1 MAGAP
6 WRAMDGP
13 VSPDAPLAPR
23 GARSLHLTLVTET
36 YPPEINGVAMTVAR
50 LTEGLR
56 RRGHRVQLIRPRQGA
71 AKEARPA
78 CTPEEVLTRGLPIPG
93 YDGLRM
99 GLPAGGRLRRLW
111 RTQRPDLVH
120 IVTEGPLGWSA
131 LNAARALGL
140 PVTSSFHTNFHAYSH
155 HYGLGWLATPIAAY
169 LRAFHNR
176 ADLTLVP
183 TTALQTGL
191 AALGFKRLEVLARGV
206 DTSLFAPTRRS
217 AALRASWHA
226 GPDTPVVLYVGR
238 LAPEKNLALLFAAY
252 GALRARRPDARLV
265 LVGDG
270 PLRETL
276 ARTNPE
282 AVFAGPRTGEDLATH
297 YASGDIFLFPS
308 LTETFGN
315 VTLEAMASGLAVV
328 AFDYAAAH
336 ELIQHGENGL
346 LVPFASAED
355 FCAAALVLT
364 DPGQLRALGAA
375 ARRRAAAFDWALI
388 HDRFE
393 ALLYQV
399 LDSRQRRHHAA
410 PYSLG
415 SRAAGRL

>member
-1 MAGAP
+1 
-6 WRAMDGP
+6 MDGP
-13 VSPDAPLAPR
+13 VSRDAPLAPP

-36 YPPEINGVAMTVAR
+36 YPPEINGVAMTIGR
-50 LTEGLR
+50 LAQALCQ
-56 RRGHRVQLIRPRQGA
+56 RGHRVQLVRPRQG
-71 AKEARPA
+71 PA
-78 CTPEEVLTRGLPIPG
+78 DQAGTASMLEEVLTPGLPIPR

-99 GLPAGGRLRRLW
+99 GLPSGARLRRLW
-111 RTQRPDLVH
+111 RARRPDLVH
-120 IVTEGPLGWSA
+120 IVTEGLLGWSA
-131 LNAARALGL
+131 LSAARALGL
-140 PVTSSFHTNFHAYSH
+140 PVTSSFHTNFHAYSR

-176 ADLTLVP
+176 TDLTLVP
-183 TTALQTGL
+183 TAAMQTGL

-206 DTSLFAPTRRS
+206 DTSLFTPTRRS

-238 LAPEKNLALLFAAY
+238 LAPEKNLGLLFAAY

-276 ARTNPE
+276 ARTHPQ
-282 AVFAGPRTGEDLATH
+282 AVFAGPRTGEDLAAH

-346 LVPFASAED
+346 LAPFASTED
-355 FCAAALVLT
+355 FCAAAATLT
-364 DPGQLRALGAA
+364 DPGQVRALGLA
-375 ARRRAAAFDWALI
+375 ARRRATAFDWALI

-393 ALLYQV
+393 TLVYQV
-399 LDSRQRRHHAA
+399 LDPRQRRHHAA